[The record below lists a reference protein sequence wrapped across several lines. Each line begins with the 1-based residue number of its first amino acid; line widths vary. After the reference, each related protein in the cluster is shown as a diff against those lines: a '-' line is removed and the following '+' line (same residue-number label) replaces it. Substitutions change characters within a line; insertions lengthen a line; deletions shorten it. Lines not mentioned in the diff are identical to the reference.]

1 MDELVVFAVGAA
13 GYSIVEILWRGYT
26 HWTMSLT
33 GGICLLLIYLMNF
46 NINAGLLVKS
56 IAAAVIITV
65 AELAVGMI
73 VNVALG
79 WHVWDYSALP
89 LNFKGQICVLY
100 SFFWFIMS
108 IPLIKLCDLLKNVI
122 EKV

>member
-13 GYSIVEILWRGYT
+13 GYSFVEILWRGYT

-46 NINAGLLVKS
+46 NINAGLFAKAV
-56 IAAAVIITV
+56 AAAVIITT
-65 AELAVGMI
+65 AELIAGMI

-89 LNFKGQICVLY
+89 LNFKGQICALY
-100 SFFWFIMS
+100 SFFWFVMS
-108 IPLIKLCDLLKNVI
+108 IPLIKLCELLKTVI